1 MTTLDRGNGVEIRHP
16 HPIGKASEHSS
27 DQQWKHR
34 MGGSKKN
41 IANEEKNGRK
51 IFDGLTEDIHQL
63 AKDQSYEERK
73 QIQAHH
79 EERSGLQAQSG
90 LLLGGDGKVGGIDA
104 CR

>member
-1 MTTLDRGNGVEIRHP
+1 
-16 HPIGKASEHSS
+16 
-27 DQQWKHR
+27 

-63 AKDQSYEERK
+63 AEDQSHEERK

-79 EERSGLQAQSG
+79 EERSGLQAQSR
-90 LLLGGDGKVGGIDA
+90 LFLGGDGKVGGIDEEDHHQQEHA
-104 CR
+104 VDRRVELEQLSRLERNAALVG